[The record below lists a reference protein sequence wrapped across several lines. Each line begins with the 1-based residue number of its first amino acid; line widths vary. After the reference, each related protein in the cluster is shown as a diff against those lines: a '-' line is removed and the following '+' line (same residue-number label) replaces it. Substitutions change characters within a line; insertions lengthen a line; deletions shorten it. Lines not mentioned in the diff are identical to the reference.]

1 MQIKNLYEASLRLK
15 ETLNR
20 FGIDKLGTKEDI
32 LIIKFAKDL
41 SKYADNIKDTSI
53 INKFINGI
61 TIGNPSILK

>member
-1 MQIKNLYEASLRLK
+1 MQIKNLYESSLRLK

-53 INKFINGI
+53 INKFINGV
-61 TIGNPSILK
+61 TIGNPLILK